1 MAAPQRISRLRI
13 GGLALLVTYP
23 VLTHYAIASGRD
35 TLVLLALSGLILGL
49 VVLLVSRPI
58 PRMAAAAAAIVLVWQ
73 LPDPARWLMY
83 LPPVLIDLALC
94 WAFARTLGGGRE
106 PLITRFARLEGR
118 PLDAR
123 QLAYTRRLTLV
134 WAVFFSGLAAVS
146 MFLAWRA
153 PPAVWSLFTN
163 GAGYVM
169 ALLLFLGEHVL
180 RRVHF
185 RGYVFATPVEQVK
198 LIVGSALPAAREP
211 A

>member
-23 VLTHYAIASGRD
+23 VLTHYAIVSGRD
-35 TLVLLALSGLILGL
+35 TPVLLALSGLILSL
-49 VVLLVSRPI
+49 VVLLVSQPL
-58 PRMAAAAAAIVLVWQ
+58 PRMGAAAAAIVLVWQ
-73 LPDPARWLMY
+73 LPNAARWLPY
-83 LPPVLIDLALC
+83 LPPVLINVALC
-94 WAFARTLGGGRE
+94 GVFARTLRGGRE
-106 PLITRFARLEGR
+106 PLVTRFARLEGR
-118 PLDAR
+118 PLDTR

-134 WAVFFSGLAAVS
+134 WALLFSGFAALS

-163 GAGYVM
+163 GVAYVM
-169 ALLLFLGEHVL
+169 ALLLFLGEHVF

-198 LIVGSALPAAREP
+198 LIMRSALPVAREP